1 MASFGKWGDSFRYE
15 SERQYTPALLDRSL
29 DVLLALNSD
38 GQKLLLEAITA
49 CVMSDNRLA
58 IAEAELIRAICA
70 SLNCPLPPI
79 LVEEPVT

>member
-1 MASFGKWGDSFRYE
+1 MASFGKWADQYRYE
-15 SERQYTPALLDRSL
+15 PGQKYSPALLDKGL

-38 GQKLLLEAITA
+38 GQKLLLEAITE
-49 CVMSDNRLA
+49 CVMSDNRLS